1 MLLQAVLALDFHPT
15 VSVLASGSRD
25 CTVKFYDYSKP
36 SVKRSYRSIT
46 DVVGINSIHFHPSGD
61 YMLVGT
67 AQSTRKGRRKKER
80 EREGGGGRRKERDV
94 IILLI
99 LLHSSSLWC
108 WYPPVFCVFWLSR
121 PASWC
126 HNVCSLFP
134 RWSPLHHRQRR
145 WLHQGQKFFWL
156 KIVTFFFI
164 FSYDYVTVAV
174 ILLCF

>member
-67 AQSTRKGRRKKER
+67 AQSTRKGRRKRERERER
-80 EREGGGGRRKERDV
+80 EREGEGERDI
-94 IILLI
+94 IILL
-99 LLHSSSLWC
+99 
-108 WYPPVFCVFWLSR
+108 
-121 PASWC
+121 
-126 HNVCSLFP
+126 
-134 RWSPLHHRQRR
+134 
-145 WLHQGQKFFWL
+145 
-156 KIVTFFFI
+156 
-164 FSYDYVTVAV
+164 
-174 ILLCF
+174 

>member
-67 AQSTRKGRRKKER
+67 AQSTRE
-80 EREGGGGRRKERDV
+80 
-94 IILLI
+94 
-99 LLHSSSLWC
+99 
-108 WYPPVFCVFWLSR
+108 
-121 PASWC
+121 
-126 HNVCSLFP
+126 
-134 RWSPLHHRQRR
+134 
-145 WLHQGQKFFWL
+145 
-156 KIVTFFFI
+156 
-164 FSYDYVTVAV
+164 
-174 ILLCF
+174 